1 MLDSVSVDVPIYLT
15 RIDGHAVWVNSR
27 VLGIAGI
34 TKSTPDPEGGRILR
48 DERGNPTGVFVDN
61 AVDSLDRLLPSP
73 SRKERTEAI
82 DKAVHECIRTGL
94 TQVHDMGVDL
104 EEIGIFKELIEAGRF
119 PLRVYA
125 AIGGI
130 GKTWEHYVQ
139 HGPEI
144 GLYNGRLTVRSLK
157 LYADGALGS
166 RGAALIE
173 PYSDDPGNRGLTL
186 TSAEVLNREA
196 ARALDRGFQVCIHAI
211 GDRANHIALNVY
223 EECFKNDQQKG
234 RAARFRVEHV
244 QVLDLQDVHRFHDIG
259 VIASFQPTH
268 CTSDMYWAEDRIGAG
283 RVKGAYAWRS
293 LLQHGSSVAGGSDFP
308 IESPNPLWGFY
319 AAITRQDHSGWPDG
333 GWYPEQ
339 RLTREEALKLFT
351 TWASFAAFEEHTK
364 GSLEA
369 GKVADIVVLSDDIM
383 KIEPRKILQTAVE
396 LTFVGGQVVY
406 SSGVLVASGVP

>member
-1 MLDSVSVDVPIYLT
+1 
-15 RIDGHAVWVNSR
+15 
-27 VLGIAGI
+27 
-34 TKSTPDPEGGRILR
+34 
-48 DERGNPTGVFVDN
+48 
-61 AVDSLDRLLPSP
+61 
-73 SRKERTEAI
+73 
-82 DKAVHECIRTGL
+82 
-94 TQVHDMGVDL
+94 
-104 EEIGIFKELIEAGRF
+104 
-119 PLRVYA
+119 
-125 AIGGI
+125 
-130 GKTWEHYVQ
+130 
-139 HGPEI
+139 
-144 GLYNGRLTVRSLK
+144 
-157 LYADGALGS
+157 
-166 RGAALIE
+166 
-173 PYSDDPGNRGLTL
+173 
-186 TSAEVLNREA
+186 
-196 ARALDRGFQVCIHAI
+196 
-211 GDRANHIALNVY
+211 
-223 EECFKNDQQKG
+223 
-234 RAARFRVEHV
+234 
-244 QVLDLQDVHRFHDIG
+244 
-259 VIASFQPTH
+259 
-268 CTSDMYWAEDRIGAG
+268 MYWAEDRIGAG